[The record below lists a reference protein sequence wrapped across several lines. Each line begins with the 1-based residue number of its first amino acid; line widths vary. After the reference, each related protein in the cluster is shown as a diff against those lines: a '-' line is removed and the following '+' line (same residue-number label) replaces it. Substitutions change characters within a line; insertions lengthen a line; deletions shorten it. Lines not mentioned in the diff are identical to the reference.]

1 MNEILNN
8 VKEYFHNKSD
18 EQNVA
23 LIKEIINLAVYE
35 RVNYA
40 VDSSDLIQSIYGKTV
55 KEDINCFCDED
66 IIRAV
71 IDRGINIT
79 KIYDNLYIHD
89 VALENEIVT
98 SDDFKDELYDE
109 VKRLIED
116 GDCSVDKLFDDS
128 EIIEYINWSYSVDDV
143 FDEYDIKDYV
153 KESLYP
159 EEIYNDEELK
169 HCMDRKGLSR
179 TDNALDSVID
189 DLQNGK
195 ITLGDLATKEEIA
208 DYLKEHV
215 SLADVADWK

>member
-1 MNEILNN
+1 M
-8 VKEYFHNKSD
+8 FHGS
-18 EQNVA
+18 
-23 LIKEIINLAVYE
+23 
-35 RVNYA
+35 VN
-40 VDSSDLIQSIYGKTV
+40 IGKTV

-79 KIYDNLYIHD
+79 KIYDDLYIHD

-98 SDDFKDELYDE
+98 SDDFKDELYYE

-128 EIIEYINWSYSVDDV
+128 EIIDYVNGGYQVDDV
-143 FDEYDIKDYV
+143 FDESDIKDYTRGNFN
-153 KESLYP
+153 P
-159 EEIYNDEELK
+159 EEVYDLEELK
-169 HCMDRKGLSR
+169 RSMGR
-179 TDNALDSVID
+179 TELALDSVID

-195 ITLGDLATKEEIA
+195 ITLGDLASKEEIA